1 MLNINGVM
9 FVGKRVETDIILI
22 SGWWPS
28 YVLNTVSIGRS
39 YFFPCSIPFHSIQ
52 TVIDDST
59 PAECESEKNV
69 IKYIE
74 TGESWCETFAKSW
87 PTSQHKSDWIRVG
100 SKPSSNKIW
109 DEPNL
114 PLCCQDQMGRKLFR
128 WFIYVWFLV
137 VLRLSLC
144 GGLGWWFGGSG
155 KFLSFDIFI
164 LEFMMFLSCLLGHW
178 IILFGVLIH
187 PKLISL
193 IYIGLTDVS

>member
-1 MLNINGVM
+1 MTTGGWSSMAAACCAMWLNVCWWPSHVEYQWSNVCWKTSGNGYN
-9 FVGKRVETDIILI
+9 II

-155 KFLSFDIFI
+155 KF
-164 LEFMMFLSCLLGHW
+164 W
-178 IILFGVLIH
+178 VLIY
-187 PKLISL
+187 LF
-193 IYIGLTDVS
+193 